1 MYCKFFNNYDS
12 NNKYYKSEKP
22 SKWYNPETVIIVDD
36 CMRPCCYSSRKWG
49 WNFYGVIDE
58 TLRISTWLSVLGCLT
73 YLTSQV
79 PEHKFCIW
87 QFNTINIKSHSWI
100 IRSRGRPSKF
110 EYRAFNFS
118 SKVYKSYIL
127 VSINKVSRDKCNGLR
142 NMNK

>member
-1 MYCKFFNNYDS
+1 MQIVIRIDFHKKCIISLHCIVYCKFFNNYDS

-36 CMRPCCYSSRKWG
+36 CMRPCCYSSRKWC
-49 WNFYGVIDE
+49 WNFYGVIEE

-87 QFNTINIKSHSWI
+87 QFNTTNIESHSWKNS
-100 IRSRGRPSKF
+100 IRR
-110 EYRAFNFS
+110 EAFQ
-118 SKVYKSYIL
+118 VR
-127 VSINKVSRDKCNGLR
+127 V
-142 NMNK
+142 